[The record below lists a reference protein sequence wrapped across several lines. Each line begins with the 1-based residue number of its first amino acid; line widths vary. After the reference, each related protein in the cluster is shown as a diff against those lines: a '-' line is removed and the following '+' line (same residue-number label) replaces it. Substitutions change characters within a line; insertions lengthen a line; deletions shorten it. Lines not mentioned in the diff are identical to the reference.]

1 MKTAIAARVPA
12 GSFFDL
18 DRKDP
23 VLTRLREEGAESALP
38 FALMERL
45 VKSGTPYA
53 EHARSLRGEPVTVAG
68 ATFDWFDAELS
79 GEIASEINLTGYE
92 VVQHTDERRAVLTQA
107 LDRLSL
113 VHPEG
118 FARVREFVRG
128 LLWVGLRPGIRI
140 SSLTSSSDPALP
152 YVITFSDKAS
162 RHIPP
167 NTVSERPSCL
177 YLAENILHEG
187 THQSISFHVLQ
198 HQVFADGY
206 SSKTSPKIEIRWRA
220 GQGEDRNQYWEID
233 RAFHATCVYNQ
244 LLRFRQTELRRD
256 DLTPDERASFQS
268 AYDEGLP
275 AVRYLMRELELLREH
290 FTRHGVEL
298 LAGLRHQTD
307 RLQAR

>member
-1 MKTAIAARVPA
+1 MKSAIADRVHA

-23 VLTRLREEGAESALP
+23 DLIRLREEGAETALP

-45 VKSGTPYA
+45 VKTGTPYA
-53 EHARSLRGEPVTVAG
+53 EHARSLRSEPVTVAG
-68 ATFDWFDAELS
+68 ATFDWFHAELPA
-79 GEIASEINLTGYE
+79 EIANEINLADYRIAE
-92 VVQHTDERRAVLTQA
+92 HTDERRTVLVQA

-118 FARVREFVRG
+118 FDRVREFVRG
-128 LLWVGLRPGIRI
+128 LLWVGLKPGARV

-152 YVITFSDKAS
+152 YVIVFSDKAA

-167 NTVSERPSCL
+167 NTVSEQPSHL
-177 YLAENILHEG
+177 YLAENLLHEG

-256 DLTPDERASFQS
+256 DLTRAERANFQS

-275 AVRYLMRELELLREH
+275 AVRYLMRELELLTAH
-290 FTRHGVEL
+290 FTLHGREL
-298 LAGLRHQTD
+298 LADLRHQTD
-307 RLQAR
+307 HL

>member
-1 MKTAIAARVPA
+1 MSTAIATRVPA

-23 VLTRLREEGAESALP
+23 ELTRLREQGAESALP

-53 EHARSLRGEPVTVAG
+53 EHARTMRSEPVSLAG
-68 ATFDWFDAELS
+68 ATFDWFDAELPREIA
-79 GEIASEINLTGYE
+79 GEISLTNYEIAE
-92 VVQHTDERRAVLTQA
+92 HTEERRAALTHA

-118 FARVREFVRG
+118 FACVREFVRG
-128 LLWVGLRPGIRI
+128 LLWVGLKPGVRA

-152 YVITFSDKAS
+152 YVIVFSDKAS

-167 NTVSERPSCL
+167 NTVSERPSAL
-177 YLAENILHEG
+177 FLAENILHEG

-206 SSKTSPKIEIRWRA
+206 ASQTSPKIEIKWRA
-220 GQGEDRNQYWEID
+220 GQGEDRNQFWELD

-244 LLRFRQTELRRD
+244 LLRFRQGELRRD
-256 DLTPDERASFQS
+256 DLTPAERASFQA

-275 AVRYLMRELELLREH
+275 AVRYLMRELELLTEH
-290 FTRHGVEL
+290 FTPHGVEL
-298 LAGLRHQTD
+298 VADLRHQTD
-307 RLQAR
+307 QL

>member
-1 MKTAIAARVPA
+1 MKTAIATRVPA

-23 VLTRLREEGAESALP
+23 ELTRLREEGADLALP

-53 EHARSLRGEPVTVAG
+53 AHARALRSDNVTVTG
-68 ATFDWFDAELS
+68 TNFDWFDAELPC
-79 GEIASEINLTGYE
+79 EIANEINLTDYE
-92 VVQHTDERRAVLTQA
+92 IVKHTDERRAVLTQA
-107 LDRLSL
+107 LERLSL
-113 VHPEG
+113 VHPDG

-128 LLWVGLRPGIRI
+128 LLWVGLKPDVRT

-167 NTVSERPSCL
+167 NTVSEQPSHL
-177 YLAENILHEG
+177 FLAENILHEG

-206 SSKTSPKIEIRWRA
+206 SSKTSPKIEIKWRA
-220 GQGEDRNQYWEID
+220 GQGEARNQYWEID

-244 LLRFRQTELRRD
+244 LLRFRQVELARD
-256 DLTPDERASFQS
+256 DLTPTERASFQN

-275 AVRYLMRELELLREH
+275 AVRYLMRELELLSEH
-290 FTRHGVEL
+290 FSPHGVEL
-298 LAGLRHQTD
+298 LADLRHQTD
-307 RLQAR
+307 QL

>member
-1 MKTAIAARVPA
+1 MKTAIATRVPV

-23 VLTRLREEGAESALP
+23 DLTRLREQGAEPALP

-45 VKSGTPYA
+45 VKTGVPYA
-53 EHARSLRGEPVTVAG
+53 EHARSLRSETVTVAG
-68 ATFDWFDAELS
+68 MTFDWYEAELP
-79 GEIASEINLTGYE
+79 GEIADEINLTDYE
-92 VVQHTDERRAVLTQA
+92 IVSHTDERRTALTQA

-128 LLWVGLRPGIRI
+128 LLWVGLKPGVRV

-152 YVITFSDKAS
+152 YVIVFSDKAS

-167 NTVSERPSCL
+167 NTVSEQPSHL
-177 YLAENILHEG
+177 YLAENLLHEG

-198 HQVFADGY
+198 DQVFADGY
-206 SSKTSPKIEIRWRA
+206 SSRTSPKIEINWRA
-220 GQGEDRNQYWEID
+220 GQGEDRNRFWEID
-233 RAFHATCVYNQ
+233 RAFHATAVYNQ

-256 DLTPDERASFQS
+256 DLTPAERASFQS

-275 AVRYLMRELELLREH
+275 AVRYLMRELELLTEH
-290 FTRHGVEL
+290 FTAHGREL
-298 LAGLRHQTD
+298 LADLRGQTD
-307 RLQAR
+307 HL

>member
-1 MKTAIAARVPA
+1 MSTAIATRVPA

-18 DRKDP
+18 NRKDP
-23 VLTRLREEGAESALP
+23 DLTRLREEGAEQALP

-53 EHARSLRGEPVTVAG
+53 EYARALRSEPVTVAG
-68 ATFDWFDAELS
+68 ASFDWFDAELP
-79 GEIASEINLTGYE
+79 GEIADEINLTNYE
-92 VVQHTDERRAVLTQA
+92 IVEHTDERRTALTHA

-118 FARVREFVRG
+118 FARLREFVRG
-128 LLWVGLRPGIRI
+128 LLWVGLKPGVRT

-167 NTVSERPSCL
+167 NTVSERPSPL
-177 YLAENILHEG
+177 FLAENLLHEG
-187 THQSISFHVLQ
+187 THQSISFHILQ
-198 HQVFADGY
+198 HQVFASGY
-206 SSKTSPKIEIRWRA
+206 SSKTSPKIEINWRA
-220 GQGEDRNQYWEID
+220 GQGEDRNQFWEID

-244 LLRFRQTELRRD
+244 LIRFRQVELARA
-256 DLTPDERASFQS
+256 DLTPIERTSFQS

-275 AVRYLMRELELLREH
+275 AVRYLMRELELQREH

-298 LAGLRHQTD
+298 LANLRQQTD
-307 RLQAR
+307 QL